1 MGNWRAR
8 ICSQCKQPRMTKKFG
23 GRCNECIAKNS
34 GETMKKVFK
43 QGVIKDG
50 DKDESKRKTVNEVR
64 TQKKR

>member
-1 MGNWRAR
+1 
-8 ICSQCKQPRMTKKFG
+8 MTKKFG